1 MVAVK
6 AADLFALPESL
17 SQFRAFFQPDAAPW
31 SWITQIGPALRS
43 LNSGPGVTGHGPA
56 LHIEGPVYVHPTA
69 QLPHL
74 GTLIGPIWIGP
85 ESRLLPGCYLRSN
98 VIVGAR
104 CVVGHNAELKNALLL
119 DDVQVPHRPY
129 VGDSVLGNGS
139 HLGAGVVLSN
149 LRLDQKNIT
158 VRLPSGAVDSGL
170 RKFGALL
177 GDRAEVGC
185 NAVLNPGTILGK
197 RALVTP
203 SIVVGGYV
211 PPATIAHG
219 RLHVSMIPRRD

>member
-1 MVAVK
+1 MVVVK
-6 AADLFALPESL
+6 AADLFSLPDSL
-17 SQFRAFFQPDAAPW
+17 AEFRDFFAPEAAPW
-31 SWITQIGPALRS
+31 TWLPQIGAALRS
-43 LNSGPGVTGHGPA
+43 LHAPGTVFPKGPA
-56 LHIEGPVYVHPTA
+56 LHVEGPVWVHPTA
-69 QLPHL
+69 TLPHM

-85 ESRLLPGCYLRSN
+85 ESRLLPGCFLRGN

-104 CVVGHNAELKNALLL
+104 CTVGHNAEIKNALLL

-129 VGDSVLGNGS
+129 VGDSILGNGS

-149 LRLDQKNIT
+149 LRLDQKNVT
-158 VRLPSGAVDSGL
+158 VRLPTGAVDSGL

-177 GDRAEVGC
+177 GDGAEVGC
-185 NAVLNPGTILGK
+185 NAVLNPGTILGR

-211 PPATIAHG
+211 APRTIAHG
-219 RLHVSMIPRRD
+219 RISISMIPRRD